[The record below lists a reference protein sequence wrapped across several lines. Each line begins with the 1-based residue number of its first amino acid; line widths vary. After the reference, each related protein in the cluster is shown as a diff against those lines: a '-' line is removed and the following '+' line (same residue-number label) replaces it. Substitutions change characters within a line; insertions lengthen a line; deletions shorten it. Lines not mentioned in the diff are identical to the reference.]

1 MEEGTADE
9 GAQFTFYWERSCPG
23 ITEGGDAAVP
33 EAGAGLVRNHGGGH
47 RRVRVGLLLR
57 KVYSLLQLA
66 LLFLP
71 VWVSQPES
79 PSGKKQ
85 QVAG

>member
-47 RRVRVGLLLR
+47 RRVKSWAASKEGLFSPTVSSFVPACLG
-57 KVYSLLQLA
+57 LA
-66 LLFLP
+66 
-71 VWVSQPES
+71 
-79 PSGKKQ
+79 
-85 QVAG
+85 A

>member
-1 MEEGTADE
+1 MEEGTTDE
-9 GAQFTFYWERSCPG
+9 GAQFTFYWEKSCLG
-23 ITEGGDAAVP
+23 LTEGGMLQPQKRKLAW
-33 EAGAGLVRNHGGGH
+33 VRNHGGGH

-79 PSGKKQ
+79 P
-85 QVAG
+85 